1 MKLKQCLC
9 CLGIMVM
16 ACFAASAEDKAIAV
30 EKSVGPYT
38 LHYLL
43 PTDNSVLLYCT
54 FTVQD
59 SMSLPV
65 LFSYDRT
72 AMVKSDDMGYKL
84 MNTYN
89 VPEADEGNVEYA
101 YFDRC
106 PQSLNFVLEFEKF
119 PLDIPFDLV
128 ENGSKPDAFNLSEI
142 VVDTCSVTTVDS
154 GVFLDA
160 TPYTRYGTF
169 IREGNPCEY
178 YSGENFF
185 FSAMACDLQ
194 EGITYDCGSAFL
206 TITNNSD
213 HPFDIGPSCLN
224 VTGHKQA
231 GKTVRDIKMNL
242 MNKKECDKF
251 LLNFDEA
258 TVRSMH
264 DRTGAEKVGDALEG
278 MALRTNLPGLSG
290 IGIFALGAIIESCDR
305 TDITP
310 YMKELNEA
318 REGKIKVY
326 IEDHTIQAGETYSC
340 FIAYKIPTNNLVGTT
355 INATL
360 DGVTYSFN
368 W

>member
-1 MKLKQCLC
+1 MKRLLC
-9 CLGIMVM
+9 ICSIVLVCM
-16 ACFAASAEDKAIAV
+16 AASAGNQAFKV
-30 EKSVGPYT
+30 ERTCGCYT
-38 LHYLL
+38 LHNLL
-43 PTDNSVLLYCT
+43 PTENSVLLYCS
-54 FTVQD
+54 FNVLD
-59 SMSLPV
+59 SMTLPT
-65 LFSYDRT
+65 LFDFDRS
-72 AMVKSDDMGYKL
+72 AMVKSDDMGYML
-84 MNTYN
+84 LNTYN
-89 VPEADEGNVEYA
+89 VPMGDEGNVEYA
-101 YFDRC
+101 FFDRC
-106 PQSLNFVLEFEKF
+106 HQSLNFVLEFEKF

-128 ENGSKPDAFNLSEI
+128 ENGSKSDAFNLAEI

-154 GVFLDA
+154 GLFLDA

-178 YSGENFF
+178 YSGEDFF

-224 VTGHKQA
+224 VIGHKQA

-264 DRTGAEKVGDALEG
+264 DRTDAEKVGGALEG
-278 MALRTNLPGLSG
+278 LALDTNLPGLG
-290 IGIFALGAIIESCDR
+290 GLGLFALGALVASCDK
-305 TDITP
+305 TDISP
-310 YMKELNEA
+310 YMNELNEA
-318 REGKIKVY
+318 RESKIKAYV
-326 IEDHTIQAGETYSC
+326 EDHTVMPGETYSC
-340 FIAYKIPTNNLVGTT
+340 FIAYKITTNNLVGTT